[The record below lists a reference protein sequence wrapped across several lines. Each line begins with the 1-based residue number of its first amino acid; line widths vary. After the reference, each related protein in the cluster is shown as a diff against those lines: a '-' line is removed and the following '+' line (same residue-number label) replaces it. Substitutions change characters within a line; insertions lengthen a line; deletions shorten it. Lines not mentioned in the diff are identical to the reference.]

1 MIEELTINEPV
12 TQQALKIYYD
22 FDGTIITTKLLDE
35 EYIDDYPY
43 ITITAEEHINWAKNE
58 FYAPKMVLDG
68 KLVNARPDINYAKK
82 QKLYEITENHL
93 QANLKPAINHSG
105 FLLDNFGNKTENIA
119 TFCFDVKKTD
129 AMVCDP
135 LTILTTTIML
145 CDAGF
150 TYTKYYCK
158 KVIDNKITEDN
169 IAICLDKQLCIDIL
183 VHLRTR
189 TENYVNL
196 VKNYKIL
203 VSQATTI
210 DEINNINI
218 IF

>member
-1 MIEELTINEPV
+1 MAEQP
-12 TQQALKIYYD
+12 LKIYYD

-35 EYIDDYPY
+35 EYISDYSY
-43 ITITAEEHINWAKNE
+43 ITITAEEHSNWAKNE
-58 FYAPKMVLDG
+58 FYASKIVIDG
-68 KLVNARPDINYAKK
+68 KLVNTKPSITYIKK
-82 QKLYEITENHL
+82 QKLYEITEKHL
-93 QANLKPAINHSG
+93 QANLRPAINHSG
-105 FLLDNFGNKTENIA
+105 YLLDNLGNKTENIA
-119 TFCFDVKKTD
+119 TFCFDVRKTD

-145 CDAGF
+145 CDSGF
-150 TYTKYYCK
+150 GYTKYYCK

-196 VKNYKIL
+196 VKNYKTL
-203 VSQATTI
+203 VLQATTI